1 MTIESLEPG
10 RVLVTGATGFLG
22 RHLTRSLQSGRQ
34 LRVRVLARSMERIH
48 EVFGEDAEPLD
59 VVPGDVTDETSLG
72 DACRNVDVI
81 FHCAALGTSAYGPN
95 NRPED
100 YGRINQEGTA
110 ALAAE
115 ARRAGVRR
123 FVHVSSTGAMG
134 APLDAVIDEQ
144 TPCRPASA
152 YQRSKRDAELRLLEM
167 CRDGFPAVILRP
179 CLITGEGKRGGDL
192 VRLFRLCRRGLFPV
206 FGHRLDVQKPLV
218 SVDDVVDA
226 LVLAAT
232 RGRPGEIY
240 LVHSGGRHTL
250 GQILDVAGRLV
261 GKSRPYLN
269 VPLPLARVV
278 ARLSSPLARMVGRTP
293 PLSTQ
298 RLELFLA
305 DRRIVIDKARREL
318 GYEPR
323 HQDLN
328 EMLGRV
334 YRDLVQTGQL

>member
-1 MTIESLEPG
+1 MIESFEHS
-10 RVLVTGATGFLG
+10 RVLVTGASGFLG
-22 RHLTRSLQSGRQ
+22 RHLTRTLQASPQRS
-34 LRVRVLARSMERIH
+34 LRVLTRSMKRIH
-48 EVFGEDAEPLD
+48 EVFGKDADSLD
-59 VVPGDVTDETSLG
+59 IIPGDVTEEASLG
-72 DACRNVDVI
+72 NACRNVDVV
-81 FHCAALGTSAYGPN
+81 FHCAALGTSAYGSN

-100 YGRINQEGTA
+100 YGQINEYGTA

-115 ARRAGVRR
+115 AQRAGVRR

-134 APLDAVIDEQ
+134 APLDAVIDEE
-144 TPCRPASA
+144 TTCRPASA
-152 YQRSKRDAELRLLEM
+152 YQRSKRGAELRLLEM

-192 VRLFRLCRRGLFPV
+192 VKLFRLCRRGLFPV
-206 FGHRLDVQKPLV
+206 FGRRLDVQKPLV

-240 LVHSGGRHTL
+240 LVTSGARHTL

-269 VPLPLARVV
+269 IPLPLAR
-278 ARLSSPLARMVGRTP
+278 AAAQLSSPLARMLGRTP

-305 DRRIVIDKARREL
+305 DRRIIIDKARREL
-318 GYEPR
+318 GFEPR
-323 HQDLN
+323 HVDLD

-334 YRDLVQTGQL
+334 YRDLDRTGQL